1 MSQAPEKG
9 ENRSATE
16 RAEEL
21 LDRAGRRLGLFLA
34 STGQRMQRATKAGER
49 PAAKHSPESLNG
61 KKPGQEEISQATME
75 RADLLVGQMEV
86 RIRRFTTLLSL
97 HIQKTTARL
106 REEAEDMWAEA
117 QHIRSQDRHN
127 PHK

>member
-1 MSQAPEKG
+1 MSHLKDQPEI
-9 ENRSATE
+9 RSATE

-34 STGQRMQRATKAGER
+34 STSQRLQRATTAREK
-49 PAAKHSPESLNG
+49 PAEKHAPGSLNG
-61 KKPGQEEISQATME
+61 TKPGQAANQETME

-86 RIRRFTTLLSL
+86 RLHRFAKLLSL
-97 HIQKTTARL
+97 NIQRTTARV

-117 QHIRSQDRHN
+117 QHIRSQDRRK
-127 PHK
+127 P